1 MINKSVCAVGFSC
14 ADVYEKLG
22 VFYPTGNG
30 VDWAIHLGRMGVPA
44 SVVSVVGTDEYGEKM
59 LGALSQEG
67 IDISHLRQQQ
77 GNTCVMKMDLKNGTD
92 RVHLEEVEGVMGSY
106 QLSDEDDAFVVEHD
120 IIHTDLFGMV
130 LDRLP
135 QWHAAGKTVVM
146 DFSVFSQDPE
156 FGCEAYFP
164 NIDYAFMSFEA
175 DTAELREWLKK
186 VQHLGPKVAVAT
198 LGEKGSIAY
207 DGELFYTFGIR
218 QANVVNTV
226 GAGDSYIAGFTYGIT
241 QGWDIED
248 SMKKGTEV
256 ASGVV
261 GKFEPY

>member
-1 MINKSVCAVGFSC
+1 MQKSICAVGFSC
-14 ADVYEKLG
+14 ADIYEKLN

-30 VDWAIHLGRMGVPA
+30 VDWAIHLARMGLPA

-59 LGALSQEG
+59 REALSREG
-67 IDISHLRQQQ
+67 IDISRLRQAQ
-77 GNTCVMKMDLKNGTD
+77 GDTCIMRMDLKYGTD

-106 QLSDEDDAFVVEHD
+106 QLSDEDNAFVMEHD

-135 QWHAAGKTVVM
+135 QWHDGGKTVVM

-156 FGCEAYFP
+156 YGCETYFP
-164 NIDYAFMSFEA
+164 NVDYAFMSFEE
-175 DTAELREWLKK
+175 DTPQLREWLKK
-186 VQHLGPKVAVAT
+186 VQHMGPKVAVAT
-198 LGEKGSIAY
+198 LGENGSIAY

-218 QANVVNTV
+218 KSEVVNTV
-226 GAGDSYIAGFTYGIT
+226 GAGDSYIAGFTYGIS
-241 QGWDIED
+241 QGWDIDE
-248 SMKKGTEV
+248 SMRKGTEV
-256 ASGVV
+256 ASVVV